1 MELPLPPDA
10 PIVPDS
16 ATVHAKLAPTG
27 DELKVIL
34 VEVPEQ
40 IASEIGFAIATG
52 KGLTVITTSIGEP
65 THVPILGV
73 IV

>member
-10 PIVPDS
+10 PVVPDC
-16 ATVHAKLAPTG
+16 ATVQAKLAPTG
-27 DELKVIL
+27 DELKVML

-40 IASEIGFAIATG
+40 IACEMGFAIATG
-52 KGLTVITTSIGEP
+52 SGLTVITTSIGEP
-65 THVPILGV
+65 TQVPILGV

>member
-1 MELPLPPDA
+1 MEVPLPPVA
-10 PIVPDS
+10 PVVPDC

-27 DELKVIL
+27 EELKVIL

-40 IASEIGFAIATG
+40 IACEMGLAIATG
-52 KGLTVITTSIGEP
+52 KGLTVIKTSIGEP

>member
-10 PIVPDS
+10 PVVPDC

-27 DELKVIL
+27 DELKVML

-40 IASEIGFAIATG
+40 IACEIGLAIATG
-52 KGLTVITTSIGEP
+52 SGLTVITTSIGEP
-65 THVPILGV
+65 TQVPILGV